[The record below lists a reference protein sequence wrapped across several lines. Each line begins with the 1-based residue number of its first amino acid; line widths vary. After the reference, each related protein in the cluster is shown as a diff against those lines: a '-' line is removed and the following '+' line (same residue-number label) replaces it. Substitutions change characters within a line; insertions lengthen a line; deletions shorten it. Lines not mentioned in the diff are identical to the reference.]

1 VVVVARLSIGGADVL
16 GGEAVFDVSS
26 DAVGFT

>member
-1 VVVVARLSIGGADVL
+1 VVVVARLGIDGAAVL
-16 GGEAVFDVSS
+16 GGEAGFDVSS